1 MLTRVSVP
9 LSAYSRVVLT
19 GLSACLALVLGSGLV
34 LAGTAQAAVL
44 KPAVT
49 AASPA
54 QWAST
59 VQDRAIAK
67 LRAEHA
73 WHKAHLAH
81 LAALEEKAEQARA
94 YAAYQARQKKLAE
107 LHTAAVE
114 SSPVTPEASPAA
126 ATAPAA
132 APVAYSG
139 GGVLTA
145 AEVGQLWLGAGGP
158 AYAEAQAVQIADCE
172 SGFNPDA
179 YNPSGATGIWQILG
193 QVTGFGGSLTNPE
206 VNAANAV
213 AKFTASGD
221 NFSAWVC
228 Q

>member
-1 MLTRVSVP
+1 
-9 LSAYSRVVLT
+9 
-19 GLSACLALVLGSGLV
+19 
-34 LAGTAQAAVL
+34 
-44 KPAVT
+44 
-49 AASPA
+49 
-54 QWAST
+54 

-73 WHKAHLAH
+73 WHEAHLAH

-94 YAAYQARQKKLAE
+94 YAAYQAQQAALRKRQLQ
-107 LHTAAVE
+107 E
-114 SSPVTPEASPAA
+114 SSRRL
-126 ATAPAA
+126 PAA
-132 APVAYSG
+132 APPETAREGSADASAQQAPVQTATYS
-139 GGVLTA
+139 GVLTA
-145 AEVGQLWLGAGGP
+145 AQVGQLWLGAGGP

-193 QVTGFGGSLTNPE
+193 QVTDFGGSLTNPE